1 MTRKAVVICPGR
13 GTYNK
18 AELGYIARHH
28 GDKCALLAEFDAA
41 RRAAG
46 QKPLAE
52 LDGAARFSTAEHTSG
67 DNASPLIFAAS
78 YMDAL
83 SIDDGYEIVAV
94 TGNSMGWYIGLGVA
108 GGADPLG
115 AFEIVN
121 TMGRLMHESMIG
133 GQSLYPFVDENWQ
146 EIPGLRRKLLELVAL
161 IDARDGHDLAVSI
174 HLGGM
179 LVVAGNAAGLE
190 AFEADLPRV
199 QSRYPMRLPGHAA
212 FHTPLQSPVAAKGRG
227 LLGEALFKP
236 PTVPLIDGRGAL
248 WYPQA
253 CDAASLRDY
262 TLGHQVVAPYD
273 FTAAIR
279 VAARTFAPDVFI
291 LTGPGDTLGGAVAQS
306 LIAINWQGLDSKA
319 AFQARQKA
327 DPVLLSMGREEDR
340 RRVTRAGS

>member
-28 GDKCALLAEFDAA
+28 GDKSALLAEFDAA

-212 FHTPLQSPVAAKGRG
+212 FHTPLQGPVAAKGRG
-227 LLGEALFKP
+227 LLGEAL
-236 PTVPLIDGRGAL
+236 
-248 WYPQA
+248 
-253 CDAASLRDY
+253 RDY
-262 TLGHQVVAPYD
+262 TLDHQVVAPYD